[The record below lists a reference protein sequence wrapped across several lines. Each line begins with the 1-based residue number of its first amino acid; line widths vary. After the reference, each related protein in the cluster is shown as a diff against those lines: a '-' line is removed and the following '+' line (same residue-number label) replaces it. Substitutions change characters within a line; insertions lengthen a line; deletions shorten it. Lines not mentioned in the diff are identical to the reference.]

1 MKLDEA
7 IKLFSGID
15 EINNPNQE
23 WADLGCGEGL
33 FTRALANLL
42 GKDSI
47 IHAVDINLRSLS
59 SLPDLENQVMI
70 KKHKSDFINQEIP
83 FNKLD
88 GVLMANSFHFVK
100 KKSTFISKLKR
111 HLKTSHKLLIV
122 EYDTD
127 TANSWVPYPI
137 NFDSLEKLFIAEGYP
152 TIKKLQSMPSLYNRA
167 DIYSALILPL

>member
-7 IKLFSGID
+7 IKLISGI
-15 EINNPNQE
+15 EGINKPNQQ

-59 SLPDLENQVMI
+59 SFPDLENQVMI
-70 KKHKSDFINQEIP
+70 KKHKFDFINQEIQ
-83 FNKLD
+83 FNGLD
-88 GVLMANSFHFVK
+88 GVFMANSFHFVK
-100 KKSTFISKLKR
+100 NKSTFISKLKI
-111 HLKTSHKLLIV
+111 HLNASHSLLIV

-127 TANSWVPYPI
+127 VSNSWVPYPI
-137 NFDSLEKLFIAEGYP
+137 SFESLEKFFINEGYQSL
-152 TIKKLQSMPSLYNRA
+152 KKLHSMPSLYNRA
-167 DIYSALILPL
+167 DIYSALLRG

>member
-7 IKLFSGID
+7 IKLISGI
-15 EINNPNQE
+15 EGINKPNQQ

-59 SLPDLENQVMI
+59 SFPDLENHVTI
-70 KKHKSDFINQEIP
+70 KKHKSDFINQEAP
-83 FNKLD
+83 FNGID

-100 KKSTFISKLKR
+100 NKSIFISKLKIQ
-111 HLKTSHKLLIV
+111 LKPAHVLLLV

-127 TANSWVPYPI
+127 VSNSWVPYPI
-137 NFDSLEKLFIAEGYP
+137 SFKSLEKFFRENGYNS
-152 TIKKLQSMPSLYNRA
+152 ILKLHETPSLYNRA
-167 DIYSALILPL
+167 NIYSVVAKS